1 MIMIN
6 TTTQTNRKLP
16 PPAVIRTTNL
26 SKPSPP
32 ISNQSIIVSV
42 DACSI
47 NLSIPRDDNSIV

>member
-1 MIMIN
+1 MIN
-6 TTTQTNRKLP
+6 TTTQTNSRLP

-32 ISNQSIIVSV
+32 IINQSISVPV

-47 NLSIPRDDNSIV
+47 NFSIPREDNSII

>member
-6 TTTQTNRKLP
+6 TTTQTNNRLP

-32 ISNQSIIVSV
+32 IINQSISVPV

-47 NLSIPRDDNSIV
+47 NFSVPRDDNSII